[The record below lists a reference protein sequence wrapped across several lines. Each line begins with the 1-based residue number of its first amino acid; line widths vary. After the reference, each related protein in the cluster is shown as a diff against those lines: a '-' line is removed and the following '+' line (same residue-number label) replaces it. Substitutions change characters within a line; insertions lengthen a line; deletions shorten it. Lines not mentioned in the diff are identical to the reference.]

1 MLAKYILYNENL
13 NFVLVSQKGTIKS
26 SARGIKPI
34 YDNYLENKE
43 YFFDSSV
50 ADRVIGK
57 AAAIL
62 LVSSGVKE
70 IYTDLISQS
79 ALDYFEE
86 RKIKVSYA
94 EKTDRILNR
103 EKNDL
108 CPMEK
113 LSMDNPTSEEL
124 MKRLGDFF
132 ANK

>member
-94 EKTDRILNR
+94 EKTDTILNR

-124 MKRLGDFF
+124 MKRVGDFF

>member
-13 NFVLVSQKGTIKS
+13 NFVLVSQKGMIKS

-34 YDNYLENKE
+34 YDNYLKNKE
-43 YFFDSSV
+43 YFFGSSV

-57 AAAIL
+57 AAAII

-70 IYTDLISQS
+70 IYSDLISQS
-79 ALDYFEE
+79 ALDYFQE

-103 EKNDL
+103 DKSDL